1 MAPLLW
7 KYALATGLFAISNIF
22 AYYYLSL
29 DRFMPVVLSGIFG
42 MLQMGLI
49 IFFHDTL
56 EQVVHIQIIAMML
69 LLVFQI
75 IYFAL
80 DSKS

>member
-1 MAPLLW
+1 
-7 KYALATGLFAISNIF
+7 
-22 AYYYLSL
+22 
-29 DRFMPVVLSGIFG
+29 MPVVLSGIFG